1 MTVYFFVAKNIIFV
15 FLISMQIGSITNINY
30 STGNYAIKNS
40 VNNYPRCNMISFEG
54 IKPNTLKQLSLNP
67 LCKFN
72 EFSIEEYKNLN
83 KYEIKFLRFLYKNFV
98 KVFDKKF
105 YKNAENLHQNAAQSI
120 KKSLDKEFGEGKYV
134 FIPIGRSISS
144 IGKVLSYKIGAKN
157 VKNIPMS
164 SAHRF
169 LHCNLQECL
178 EYNGDYKILNEYIWK
193 NDNVNV
199 FKNFLDKIGLSEKN
213 IDSSNKHYIVC
224 DFCFSGTSLA
234 GVKRLFESDFLFGK
248 RDNIHY
254 VNVADLVSDNVDC
267 CTKLRQ
273 DLYESAFKRFSF
285 VSNSHCLSKTAK
297 RIKDTKKESFA
308 TRLFWFKLL
317 DDAMTK

>member
-1 MTVYFFVAKNIIFV
+1 
-15 FLISMQIGSITNINY
+15 MQIGSVANINY

-54 IKPNTLKQLSLNP
+54 IKPNTLKRFSLNP
-67 LCKFN
+67 LSKFN

-83 KYEIKFLRFLYKNFV
+83 QYEIKLLRFLYKNFV
-98 KVFDKKF
+98 KVFDFKF
-105 YKNAENLHQNAAQSI
+105 FEKAEKLHQDAAQAI
-120 KKSLDKEFGEGKYV
+120 KKTLDEQYGQNKYV
-134 FIPIGRSISS
+134 FIPIGRSVSS
-144 IGKVLSYKIGAKN
+144 IGKVLSYKIGADN

-164 SAHRF
+164 STHRF

-178 EYNGDYKILNEYIWK
+178 EYNGDYKILNEYICK
-193 NDNVNV
+193 SDNTQH
-199 FKNFLDKIGLSEKN
+199 FKKYLDSIGLSETNLNNSGKQ
-213 IDSSNKHYIVC
+213 YIVS
-224 DFCFSGTSLA
+224 DFCFSGMSLA

-285 VSNSHCLSKTAK
+285 VSNSHCLSETAK